1 MSLMFQRL
9 ARNFIKNGYFPT
21 DEVTLG
27 RILQALDIDGRRMR
41 ILDPCCGEGTALAE
55 VQNHLKECGAV
66 VESYGIEFDPER
78 AWHSKQLLGMVAHS
92 DVDDVF
98 VSWKSQALLFL
109 NPPYGNAVSDKAA
122 TGDRQKADRLE
133 KAFFRRTLPWLQ
145 FGGVLVLI
153 VPHYV
158 LDKEFA
164 ASIARNFDQVKVYMA
179 PEVQFKQCVVF
190 GVRRQTDGM
199 NIKAQKAL
207 EACGRGE
214 ETEVLPEAWRG
225 EAYFVPESRAMDFR
239 FTAQRIDSAQL
250 EKELERLKPHTLWPQ
265 FQRHFNSGQDVVRR
279 PLRALSPW
287 HLALALAAGQ
297 ISGVVESES
306 GRKLLIKGDTF
317 KARDLTTTYEGS
329 DDGSHSEIRTF
340 TDKFVPSITA
350 IDFTPGD
357 TYGSVVTVR

>member
-55 VQNHLKECGAV
+55 VQNHLQECGAV

-98 VSWKSQALLFL
+98 VSWRSQALLFL

-122 TGDRQKADRLE
+122 TGDRLKADRLE
-133 KAFFRRTLPWLQ
+133 KAFFRKTLPWLQ
-145 FGGVLVLI
+145 FGGVMVLI

-190 GVRRQTDGM
+190 GVRRLTDGM
-199 NIKAQKAL
+199 NIAAQKAL

-214 ETEVLPEAWRG
+214 GTEVLPEVWQD
-225 EAYFVPESRAMDFR
+225 EAYFVPESRVMDFR

-250 EKELERLKPHTLWPQ
+250 ERELERLKPHTLWPQ
-265 FQRHFNSGQDVVRR
+265 FQRHFNTGQEIVKR
-279 PLRALSPW
+279 PLRALSDW

-317 KARDLTTTYEGS
+317 KARDLTTTYEGR